1 MARLRLTAREAQGIS
16 SIGVQLF
23 GPSGGAIWSAPTVDL
38 KANTVYATTGDSY
51 SNPAQDT
58 SDAFIAFDTTGGK
71 LKWSRQLTER
81 DAYNVACSTQYR
93 SNCPDAQ
100 GPDFDFG
107 SSAILVDLPE
117 GKRALIAGQKSGMVH
132 ALDPDHDGAVL
143 WQRRVGRRQHAWR
156 RAMGHGC
163 PTTRKSMSP
172 SRISACKEWRRERPA
187 VEIDTQGQAS

>member
-1 MARLRLTAREAQGIS
+1 VRSGRRRRSIS
-16 SIGVQLF
+16 RRTRS
-23 GPSGGAIWSAPTVDL
+23 T
-38 KANTVYATTGDSY
+38 ATTGDSY

-58 SDAFIAFDTTGGK
+58 SDAFIAFDTTSGK
-71 LKWSRQLTER
+71 LKWSRQMTER

-93 SNCPDAQ
+93 SNCPDAK

-143 WQRRVGRRQHAWR
+143 WQRRVGQGGTLGGVQWGMATDDENIYVAVSDIGLQRCGGGNARR
-156 RAMGHGC
+156 
-163 PTTRKSMSP
+163 P
-172 SRISACKEWRRERPA
+172 
-187 VEIDTQGQAS
+187 EIDLWAG